1 MNENVDISKK
11 ALLEN
16 EGNVWI
22 NRQNKQIRYSISENS
37 EWIVP
42 VSTYQ
47 VGNDSTE
54 QDGAFIMAGQ
64 PVSIGYIDELRDD
77 LKLTSD
83 PCVVPTNPSRHEWCI
98 GLAGEPGNA
107 DNVGEFASNWVHVLS
122 SGQYTYK
129 LNDDRPNVFSP
140 PKANGKFVWTYDD
153 IGKPVYISNNPGDWP
168 DQDNPQPG
176 GLTLDIGHAYFDGA
190 NIVSIGRL
198 ANAPTGE
205 DDPVQEIV
213 IEIQPSGDVR
223 GFVDSTQFAVT
234 MSETPSTVQYTGNID
249 RLIFIKIVPDVNG
262 NPIGHF
268 ITDDLIMTQTI
279 SNTPVGAFVAKPNS
293 GVVNLAEY
301 AGKTIVVQRLGI
313 LEGNFNFTQD
323 DIGKEVFL
331 SNGMAT
337 TSGSANSYEYKV
349 GVIMDTDKIL
359 IDCRFPR
366 TFASFNMVGDIKPA
380 YANKDS
386 NGEVVAEA
394 GFVLTI
400 PDVVHKVSGVWSGD
414 TQCPE
419 VNFEPLLKATMYKG
433 IYLYH
438 APLAD
443 LNAAP
448 DLTSPNWVEING
460 DLSFGDI
467 AAGWFRFKDVYYK
480 IDDNKVITQIK
491 YNQEGAPED
500 MTYIWPS
507 AMYTLV
513 VNPVEGSVPGGTLGN
528 SNLRVNI
535 TQLVEIGQYMDDKGK
550 NVESYYIEVRE
561 AETNQIISPGFR
573 SYFDK
578 LSNNGQNI
586 YHGYEWAILN
596 QGDQVYLEMVTIPT
610 GKDGSEPYHRENV
623 LGITFPE
630 GQKLTVPIELKIF
643 VRRRP
648 VQYHN
653 LFLNQLAAEFPWA
666 PHTDANNLVTEDT
679 LYFGRMTQNPVQ
691 NQNDNLWNL
700 DTNTSSTFSIKS
712 QPAEV
717 ITSDSGT
724 TYKYW
729 KTIDY
734 NLAPHNTGNNTT
746 APIYKLVERY
756 TATDWDPNTLEQKTI
771 TWIYDFESNTVSL
784 DAEFA
789 PKLLAPTTAGTKQ
802 LEDGTFSYGVTDH
815 GNYNT
820 NSDGTGYENPRSAL
834 KTLHEVPTSF
844 YNYSSDLDTTR
855 KKIGPIQDDWT
866 LNLDNND
873 VWKGKDYVRQIF
885 GPKSDGSIAPGT
897 TYSYVENRHSDV
909 SRAQEWDHIIEEID
923 HVFEPIKRD
932 ASGVVLS
939 GGDLMSYQSN
949 LGLLN
954 QAAKETQDRLLRLE
968 RAMFGVDAPTLP
980 NGTVNKTLEFSDKYQ
995 SYEDSLTNDGV
1006 LRLTRELLDSKVI
1019 ENVASD
1025 PNQFSAY
1032 SSSYYQMYL
1041 NMFGD
1046 YDSEAEWQQLP
1057 GVDLTDKYENK
1068 LKIMWIWYQ
1077 STKLGVI
1084 ENLNNTQSLKGQP
1097 EGLSPIFGGH
1107 WQTADVLAMR
1117 YPNLGNNYTGPKREG
1132 AGYSY
1137 SWPLDNG
1144 NVWLGP
1150 SSPYKSF
1157 WTSDI
1162 IGVSDDIKTGD
1173 NWTRTYGVTSVEGVV
1188 TDIMLK
1194 LSHIRNVFEPL
1205 SRGIKPS
1212 ASMYNHYPFYNYDD
1226 GSIKLIKHTETEAG
1240 WAKNVN
1246 LIDSHLE
1253 FEKHT
1258 EYKEVPVV
1266 DSQGQPVIDDN
1277 TGLQQVSS
1285 VTTTTYTAN
1294 TDSLKQK
1301 FGDSGKVGEYA
1312 AFGFYKDKIDT
1323 GYSLHIKPRQTPNNF
1338 SNVDRN
1344 HLGYVMMTGHED
1356 LKSIYEYWETGFYNI
1371 GDGVLVLNK
1380 EFAESFLQELS
1391 CYANCT
1397 KIAMYNVGKL
1407 DDEKQFN
1414 KYSGDEY
1421 NGKYDDFL
1429 EADASSNF
1437 QQLIETINGLN
1448 DGEFLPLINAVFGY
1462 NSGFST
1468 SYNDWTIEEYEENGE
1483 KKYRY
1488 TGAQSNA
1495 FLNKAQSSKDVDS
1508 VIFFKKFFINSH
1520 IDDFYLG
1527 NPDPSY
1533 SDEFNV
1539 MLRKDSGFVNDVF
1552 IRYRD
1557 HYAGQQP
1564 LNYGGI
1570 VTNGQRVNSINDYYI
1585 TTIDNADDTDGKA
1598 VQASVELDLKES
1610 TTRIDRGEDRMFVD
1624 KSFVFL
1630 TDVDFER
1637 PLDNAAYPFA
1647 ASLENITGV
1656 TLNHDVLKYSSQYN
1670 FAGLSNIVPKV
1681 YTQELYSFTGFAS
1694 PDLSTFPPLI
1704 FSRKN
1709 NSVDGSGTIMESI
1722 VLTTADN
1729 IPTIQATENPG
1740 APGTYL
1746 PIDNLNPIIRS
1757 RYAHSN
1763 AEGVEVLAVEVAW
1776 NTIVDG
1782 SGTADPKYR
1791 LVSINAISYETN
1803 EPVNVASTVQH
1814 NSDTLPN
1821 VFLSK
1826 DGSMIELSPTPDVN
1840 VIEIDTEKEYQYTNG
1855 DISAAVTMTVGSEH
1869 ITVTSINITGT
1880 DNVTQHNVDWTETDL
1895 QKLLTINKNT
1905 VWYQVPVQLN
1915 KSSDTIVEYTP
1926 NVDWATDRLKIDV
1939 YNKERTGQGLQ
1950 NGVQLKMTTSKIDKN
1965 NSEKTHLRDS
1975 GTFGWKDSLGNYK
1988 LYGINLPEYPDV
2000 AIKLKAKEHI
2010 TDQIHLVA
2018 SDLAYSYPKDLYYKF
2033 GKITGKMSQSDKMK
2047 TFELKSFD
2055 YSKDASLF
2063 YHNNAPI
2070 GQQFQVFE
2078 IEGDEIVK
2086 ANTIE
2091 GDVFKLETK
2100 TDSIAKILVLPNVT
2114 TNWPLRFPKE
2124 DQNLIVSL
2132 GMLSSPEEFDI
2143 GSGKSE
2149 PDKIFNV
2156 IDGPEPVRHILAQ
2169 VKTEDVLER
2178 ELLLREYRNGTIKEE

>member
-1 MNENVDISKK
+1 
-11 ALLEN
+11 
-16 EGNVWI
+16 
-22 NRQNKQIRYSISENS
+22 
-37 EWIVP
+37 VP

-77 LKLTSD
+77 LKLISD

-107 DNVGEFASNWVHVLS
+107 ENVGEFASNLVHVLS

-140 PKANGKFVWTYDD
+140 PKADGKFVWTYDD

-448 DLTSPNWVEING
+448 DLTSPDWIEING
-460 DLSFGDI
+460 DLSFDDI

-480 IDDNKVITQIK
+480 IDNNKVITQIK

-756 TATDWDPNTLEQKTI
+756 TATDWNPDTLEQKTI
-771 TWIYDFESNTVSL
+771 TWIYDFETNTVSL
-784 DAEFA
+784 DAQFA

-897 TYSYVENRHSDV
+897 TYSYIENNHSDV
-909 SRAQEWDHIIEEID
+909 SRAQEWDHITEEID

-932 ASGVVLS
+932 PSGVVLS

-980 NGTVNKTLEFSDKYQ
+980 NGTVNKTLEFSNKYQ

-1025 PNQFSAY
+1025 PNQLSAY

-1046 YDSEAEWQQLP
+1046 YNSEAEWQQLP
-1057 GVDLTDKYENK
+1057 DVDLTDKYENK

-1084 ENLNNTQSLKGQP
+1084 ETLNNKPSIYAVPVDSELFVSGY
-1097 EGLSPIFGGH
+1097 

-1117 YPNLGNNYTGPKREG
+1117 YPNLGNSYTGLRGEG
-1132 AGYSY
+1132 TGSSY
-1137 SWPLDNG
+1137 SWPLDN
-1144 NVWLGP
+1144 NNLWLGP
-1150 SSPYKSF
+1150 SSPYSSF

-1162 IGVSDDIKTGD
+1162 IGVSDDRNIGGE
-1173 NWTRTYGVTSVEGVV
+1173 WTRTYGVTSVEGVV

-1194 LSHIRNVFEPL
+1194 LSHIKNIFEPL

-1212 ASMYNHYPFYNYDD
+1212 VSMYNHYPFYNCD
-1226 GSIKLIKHTETEAG
+1226 GGGAIIKHTETGAG

-1253 FEKHT
+1253 FEAHT
-1258 EYKEVPVV
+1258 EFKEVPLVN
-1266 DSQGQPVIDDN
+1266 DDGDQI
-1277 TGLQQVSS
+1277 TDISRTPL
-1285 VTTTTYTAN
+1285 TTTEAITTYIAN
-1294 TDSLKQK
+1294 TDNLNQK

-1323 GYSLHIKPRQTPNNF
+1323 GYSLHIQPRQTPNNF
-1338 SNVDRN
+1338 SNPNRN
-1344 HLGYVMMTGHED
+1344 FVGYSMLIGHED
-1356 LKSIYEYWETGFYNI
+1356 IESIYDYWDTKFYSISNKA
-1371 GDGVLVLNK
+1371 VELNK
-1380 EFAESFLQELS
+1380 EFAEQFLIELS
-1391 CYANCT
+1391 YYADCT
-1397 KIAMYNVGKL
+1397 KIAMSNAAKPRE
-1407 DDEKQFN
+1407 DEKEYN
-1414 KYSGDEY
+1414 KYSGEEY
-1421 NGKYDDFL
+1421 GDKYKDYL
-1429 EADASSNF
+1429 GETASDNF
-1437 QQLIETINGLN
+1437 KKLIGIINGQE
-1448 DGEFLPLINAVFGY
+1448 GFESLINTVFSY
-1462 NSGFST
+1462 NRGFPDSYTEWIVTEYEIAGQTAYRYDGGAASRFMDEAST
-1468 SYNDWTIEEYEENGE
+1468 SKET
-1483 KKYRY
+1483 
-1488 TGAQSNA
+1488 
-1495 FLNKAQSSKDVDS
+1495 DS
-1508 VIFFKKFFINSH
+1508 ITLFKKFFSNSYIN
-1520 IDDFYLG
+1520 DFYLN
-1527 NPDPSY
+1527 NPTPSY
-1533 SDEFNV
+1533 SERFDV
-1539 MLRKDSGFVNDVF
+1539 ILRNNDGFVNDVF

-1585 TTIDNADDTDGKA
+1585 TTIDNTDDTDGKA

-1610 TTRIDRGEDRMFVD
+1610 TTRIDRDEDRMFVD

-1637 PLDNAAYPFA
+1637 PLDNATYPFA

-1729 IPTIQATENPG
+1729 IPIIQATENPS

-1791 LVSINAISYETN
+1791 LISINAISYETN

-1814 NSDTLPN
+1814 NSDVLPN

-1840 VIEIDTEKEYQYTNG
+1840 VVEIDTEKEYQYTNG

-1939 YNKERTGQGLQ
+1939 YNREQTGQGLQ

-2000 AIKLKAKEHI
+2000 AIRLKAKEHI

-2018 SDLAYSYPKDLYYKF
+2018 SDLAYSYPKDLHYKF
-2033 GKITGKMSQSDKMK
+2033 GKITDDMSKDDKMK

-2063 YHNNAPI
+2063 YHNNSPV
-2070 GQQFQVFE
+2070 GQQFQLFVFAE
-2078 IEGDEIVK
+2078 EDRIVK

-2091 GDVFKLETK
+2091 GDVFKLEVK
-2100 TDSIAKILVLPNVT
+2100 DDNKNEILILPNVT
-2114 TNWPLRFPKE
+2114 THWPDEFLR
-2124 DQNLIVSL
+2124 DQQNLLASL
-2132 GMLSSPEEFDI
+2132 GMLSTPKGYNI
-2143 GSGKSE
+2143 GHGRTE
-2149 PDKIFNV
+2149 DNIQINV
-2156 IDGPEPVRHILAQ
+2156 IDGPEPIRRILSK
-2169 VKTEDVLER
+2169 VDSSDVLKR
-2178 ELLLREYRNGTIKEE
+2178 EQLLNDYHNGKIKEE